1 MTFKLCG
8 IKIEVTFL
16 FVAFLTF
23 IISLNAPAN
32 LLITVASSL
41 LHEAGHLS
49 MLILLNN
56 KPQAVKFEIVGMN
69 IIRKQDLKISRK
81 EEIAI
86 SLGGPLMNFVVVV
99 ASCLLLTFYNN
110 QHVLTC
116 ACINLILMTFNLL
129 PIKMLDG
136 GAILYFVLSAHFN
149 SLLCRKILKVTSV
162 IFIFIIYLWAF
173 YVFVVTK
180 YNISLIIIAIFL
192 TISLFQ
198 ENDY

>member
-1 MTFKLCG
+1 MTFKLSG
-8 IKIEVTFL
+8 VRIEITFL

-69 IIRKQDLKISRK
+69 IIRQQNLKISRK
-81 EEIAI
+81 GEIAI
-86 SLGGPLMNFVVVV
+86 SLGGPLMNLVVVIV
-99 ASCLLLTFYNN
+99 SCLLLTFYNN
-110 QHVLTC
+110 QYVLTC

-136 GAILYFVLSAHFN
+136 GAILYFILSAHFN
-149 SLLCRKILKVTSV
+149 SELCRKILKVTSV
-162 IFIFIIYLWAF
+162 FFIFIIYLWAF

-180 YNISLIIIAIFL
+180 YNFSLIIIAIFL

-198 ENDY
+198 NNDY

>member
-8 IKIEVTFL
+8 IKIEITFL

>member
-1 MTFKLCG
+1 MTFKLCD
-8 IKIEVTFL
+8 IKIEITFL

-23 IISLNAPAN
+23 ILSLKAPAN

-49 MLILLNN
+49 MLIFLNN

-69 IIRKQDLKISRK
+69 IIRQQNLKINRK

-99 ASCLLLTFYNN
+99 VSCLLLAFYNN

-136 GAILYFVLSAHFN
+136 GAILYFILSAHFN
-149 SLLCRKILKVTSV
+149 SILCRKILKVTSV
-162 IFIFIIYLWAF
+162 FFIFIIYLWAF

-192 TISLFQ
+192 TISFFQ